1 VIDEQNESDVKLSVT
16 STPFVDKSVNDL
28 SERNTNNNDNR
39 LKSKCLKDTLTPNTT
54 SAPEP
59 TGPGPGFGS
68 TNSLE
73 PITISV
79 PEINLIK
86 VNENTNETELPIVT
100 KPNAKKKSSYKK
112 PTTPST
118 RKLLPCKDRLYDP
131 NKHCGVYSQEMDKP
145 CTRSLT
151 CKTHSLTLRRA
162 VKGRVKNF
170 DDLLSE
176 HREAK
181 DAALRAQGIEVKPT
195 KKAMLREQKLLRTQN
210 QLKSEPNQQLSDNN
224 SCQQNRTQM
233 FSESDLVKSQSN
245 IPTIFSTNTNLNTN
259 TNSLLALDSS
269 PHTIENVNLQQSHH
283 ILNQIRSHPNGMQM
297 SCHPKP
303 AAVCNYNMR
312 SFGQH
317 LCLINRNSDLSIAAI
332 NSTFNSSSLTSKLA
346 NNKMCSSTT
355 LSPLSVKSPLRN
367 ANQTLPPT
375 KKLCSSIEAE
385 FESQIEA
392 SSDPY
397 NFADNST
404 ITAKNSF
411 TYSKPKTTIS
421 KSSSNTSNKKK
432 KKSDINSNLDNSS
445 LLNLSNG
452 QIFNFTTNTNSH
464 KKNINKKTLNNSH
477 TTSISSNSTTIPI
490 SNSNNTINS
499 NSFCEEQQPFYPS
512 TSLVSEVPLNRNLN
526 VIQFINYFALSL
538 ALIIFLN
545 NSVLKDML
553 NSIDSCKSDNGSIL
567 LNGSLLSFKNNST
580 LTKQSN
586 NTSNSRG
593 NQIFIHLFTIYF
605 IIKIIFFLLFI
616 ESINKKTIYPAKN
629 YSNSSNK
636 LLLNKV
642 STQPLSSVPVSPH
655 SRPIL
660 QKQSLPST
668 TVNLSQSQNMSQLHN
683 TNNTT
688 HTLFIKSAKQSLT
701 HQLTPTI
708 PSAKLLSKSDNYP
721 T

>member
-1 VIDEQNESDVKLSVT
+1 LRHSYHNHISNSALKLRNNSTITTTSTTTTITANGSDITNNNNNHSLDKVIDKLNESDVKLSVT
-16 STPFVDKSVNDL
+16 SMPFLDKSVNDL
-28 SERNTNNNDNR
+28 SERNTNNNNNNR
-39 LKSKCLKDTLTPNTT
+39 LKSKCSTDISTPNTSLP

-59 TGPGPGFGS
+59 TGPGPGFVS
-68 TNSLE
+68 TNCLE

-79 PEINLIK
+79 PEINLNK
-86 VNENTNETELPIVT
+86 VNENTNETHLPIVT

-210 QLKSEPNQQLSDNN
+210 QLKSEPNQQLSDN

-233 FSESDLVKSQSN
+233 FSEPDLVKSQLN
-245 IPTIFSTNTNLNTN
+245 IPTIVNTNSNSNTN
-259 TNSLLALDSS
+259 TNSLLTLDSS
-269 PHTIENVNLQQSHH
+269 PHTIENVNSQQSHH

-297 SCHPKP
+297 LCHPKP

-312 SFGQH
+312 SFGQY

-332 NSTFNSSSLTSKLA
+332 NSTFNSSSLSSKLA
-346 NNKMCSSTT
+346 NNKMCSSST

-375 KKLCSSIEAE
+375 KKLCSSIESE
-385 FESQIEA
+385 LESSI
-392 SSDPY
+392 DPY
-397 NFADNST
+397 NFADNT
-404 ITAKNSF
+404 ITANKNSF

-421 KSSSNTSNKKK
+421 KSCSNKKK
-432 KKSDINSNLDNSS
+432 KKSDINSNFDNSS

-452 QIFNFTTNTNSH
+452 QIFHFTSNKTIGT
-464 KKNINKKTLNNSH
+464 KKDINKKTLNNSH
-477 TTSISSNSTTIPI
+477 TSSISTTIPF
-490 SNSNNTINS
+490 SNSNNNTINS
-499 NSFCEEQQPFYPS
+499 NSICEEQPFYPS

-526 VIQFINYFALSL
+526 VIIFINYFALTST
-538 ALIIFLN
+538 LIIFLN
-545 NSVLKDML
+545 NSVFKDML

-567 LNGSLLSFKNNST
+567 LNGSLLSFKNNTT

-593 NQIFIHLFTIYF
+593 NSNFDTFIYHLF
-605 IIKIIFFLLFI
+605 IKIINFYFF
-616 ESINKKTIYPAKN
+616 S
-629 YSNSSNK
+629 
-636 LLLNKV
+636 
-642 STQPLSSVPVSPH
+642 
-655 SRPIL
+655 
-660 QKQSLPST
+660 
-668 TVNLSQSQNMSQLHN
+668 
-683 TNNTT
+683 
-688 HTLFIKSAKQSLT
+688 
-701 HQLTPTI
+701 
-708 PSAKLLSKSDNYP
+708 
-721 T
+721 